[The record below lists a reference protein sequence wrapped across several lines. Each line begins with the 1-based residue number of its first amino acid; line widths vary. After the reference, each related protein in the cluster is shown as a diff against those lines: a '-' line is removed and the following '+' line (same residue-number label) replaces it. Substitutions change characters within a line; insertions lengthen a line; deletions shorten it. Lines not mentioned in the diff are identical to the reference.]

1 MIIKIKEKKMIL
13 FLDNNVLPG
22 IKPDLSD
29 LVESYAINIIRDDV
43 YHNIIV
49 DKYEMTKRWKVPFID
64 LVGPPN
70 EEGMMKVKIGV
81 YDFDTIKRGKELI
94 WVNSHYGTLYNFKD
108 CSRQERPICFS
119 ADLKSVEAKYKNLG
133 NAKSV
138 KKYCDIFGKRFDEEF
153 EYSNELVSFTFKFCN
168 DDFPFEIKSEDL
180 IHKLISKK
188 DIRIYK
194 DIKAKYKKTLF
205 WSTQSRKWYDYG
217 EARSLFNLNNLLF
230 KIDTLQ
236 KNGLRYQD
244 IDFETFGTK
253 YINGEIVDK
262 FEGFA
267 EYDDFI
273 SSIASSKV
281 KEAEGKY
288 LIELDEK
295 FSSRLIPYYRFLFEN
310 LLCSAIEQDK
320 KGNSFIKVDK
330 RLFNDSESIIPCLI
344 FNVMSNIDNENDYI
358 KYVHTRRYDSDEEYS
373 QIINFKGFTRCL
385 AFELRVRDILMLQ
398 ARDTYNVVYRTGD
411 RDDLWW
417 MEENIKLVFNS
428 DIDSATIYVIKQVF
442 PEIVYK
448 ENIFEYR
455 KEESGHCDRKDIEH
469 DKDNS
474 SEYKAKIV
482 TNLCKAMYD
491 LYKSGI
497 WENNDS
503 VNK

>member
-1 MIIKIKEKKMIL
+1 MIL

-29 LVESYAINIIRDDV
+29 LVESFAENIIRDDV

-133 NAKSV
+133 NTKSV

-253 YINGEIVDK
+253 YINGEIIEK
-262 FEGFA
+262 FGGFT
-267 EYDDFI
+267 EYDDLI
-273 SSIASSKV
+273 SSIASSNLKQT
-281 KEAEGKY
+281 EGRCI
-288 LIELDEK
+288 LELNKDL
-295 FSSRLIPYYRFLFEN
+295 SSRLIPYYRFLLES
-310 LLCSAIEQDK
+310 LLFSTIEQDK
-320 KGNSFIKVDK
+320 KGSNFVKVDK
-330 RLFNDSESIIPCLI
+330 RLFKDSEFIIPYLI
-344 FNVMSNIDNENDYI
+344 FNVMKNIDNENNYI
-358 KYVHTRRYDSDEEYS
+358 KYVHTRRYDSDEKYS
-373 QIINFKGFTRCL
+373 QLVNFKEATRCL
-385 AFELRVRDILMLQ
+385 AFELRIRDILMLQ
-398 ARDTYNVVYRTGD
+398 AKDTYDVSYCTGD
-411 RDDLWW
+411 RDDQWFS
-417 MEENIKLVFNS
+417 EQHIKLEFKCE
-428 DIDSATIYVIKQVF
+428 IDTATIFAIKQAI
-442 PEIVYK
+442 PELIQDG
-448 ENIFEYR
+448 NIFEYR
-455 KEESGHCDRKDIEH
+455 EENHGHCDRSGIGCNEDLS
-469 DKDNS
+469 N
-474 SEYKAKIV
+474 EYKVKIIIC
-482 TNLCKAMYD
+482 LCKAMYS

-497 WENNDS
+497 WDNNNAIS
-503 VNK
+503 K